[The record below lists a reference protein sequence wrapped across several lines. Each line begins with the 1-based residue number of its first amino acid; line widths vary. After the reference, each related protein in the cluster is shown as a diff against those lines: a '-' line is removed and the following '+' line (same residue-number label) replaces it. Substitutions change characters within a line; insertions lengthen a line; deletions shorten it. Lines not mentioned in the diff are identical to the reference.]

1 MTQYHAVLLDE
12 TGCEFGHTFTAS
24 SRDEAWDYVQE
35 QFPESRCVQIE
46 SPEDT
51 IRRQKEIYDR
61 LCREYGG
68 DMASSF
74 LDHDED
80 Y

>member
-35 QFPESRCVQIE
+35 QFPESRCVQLE
-46 SPEDT
+46 DPEDT
-51 IRRQKEIYDR
+51 VRREKAIYDR
-61 LCREYGG
+61 LCREYDS
-68 DMASSF
+68 DMPEGF
-74 LDHDED
+74 WDRED

>member
-12 TGCEFGHTFTAS
+12 TGCEFGHTFYAD
-24 SRDEAWDYVQE
+24 SREEAWTKMQE
-35 QFPESRCVQIE
+35 NFPESRCVQIE

-61 LCREYGG
+61 MCREYDS
-68 DMASSF
+68 DMAPSF
-74 LDHDED
+74 WDD
-80 Y
+80 YDY